1 MAWYMRGGAS
11 YNDVLQMSFQER
23 KMLNDLIDDNLETT
37 KNTKLP
43 FF

>member
-1 MAWYMRGGAS
+1 MAWYMRGGAT

-23 KMLNDLIDDNLETT
+23 KMINQLIDDNLETT